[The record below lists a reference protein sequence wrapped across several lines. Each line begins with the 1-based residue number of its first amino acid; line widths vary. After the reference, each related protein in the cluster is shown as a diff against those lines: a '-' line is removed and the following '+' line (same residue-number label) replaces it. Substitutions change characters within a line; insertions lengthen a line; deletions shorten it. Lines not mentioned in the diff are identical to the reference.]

1 MRRLAIRLLSL
12 ILMLMV
18 APMSAVAQDRIV
30 SARFVM
36 PGTST
41 MQDVHTFRV
50 TFSRLAWVV
59 DGTPTTCSFRMEQS
73 NDGISWTDFT
83 TPQDCTL
90 SGKTVFVSAPFVG
103 KFLRH
108 NLTTLTVG
116 GILNIFWE
124 GFHGDRCG
132 FDYSGVF
139 STIISPD
146 PAAGEE
152 LSIGVPLAERWRVYS
167 ASFQLQANNV
177 NADREVS
184 LTASNSGNEYFR
196 TLADGEV
203 KANQKGI
210 FTAAALGFVST
221 AGLGSPPASVRTILI
236 PIYSEAFIPGG
247 HTLATSTNG
256 LQVGDDYSPVVVLV
270 ERCPN

>member
-1 MRRLAIRLLSL
+1 MQKLLARLLTL
-12 ILMLMV
+12 ALVLLV
-18 APMSAVAQDRIV
+18 VPMSAMTQDRIV
-30 SARFVM
+30 STRFFV
-36 PGTST
+36 PGAGIP
-41 MQDVHTFRV
+41 QDVLNFRI

-59 DGTPTTCSFRMEQS
+59 DGTPTACSFKMEQS
-73 NDGISWTDFT
+73 NNGISWTDFT
-83 TPQDCTL
+83 APIDCTS
-90 SGKTVFVSAPFVG
+90 SGEIESIHTPFVG

-108 NLTTLTVG
+108 NLTTFTG
-116 GILNIFWE
+116 GIALSAFWE

-146 PAAGEE
+146 PAVGTE
-152 LSIGVPLAERWRVYS
+152 LSIAIPPIERWRVYS
-167 ASFQLQANNV
+167 AGFELQADGV

-196 TLADGEV
+196 TLADGTV
-203 KANQKGI
+203 KSNQKGI
-210 FTAAALGFVST
+210 FTAAALGFVAT

-256 LQVGDDYSPVVVLV
+256 LQAGDDYSPAVVLV